1 MSATGAPTSLARP
14 RSWSGRAL
22 FRVLE
27 RLAHGQLTL
36 TTPEGASRT
45 FSGAAPGPVA
55 DLEIRDW
62 RAVGRI
68 LRAAEIG
75 VAECWRDGLIATGDM
90 TAFLKLCVA
99 NEQALEKVFYGNP
112 VVALFFRFAHAL
124 RDNTRSR
131 ARKNIHAHYDLGN
144 AFYSLWLDR
153 TMTYSSAVFARGVSP
168 RPAGAGNDEVLARAQ
183 EAKYERILQTLSVGP
198 GHHVLEIG
206 CGWGGFA
213 EYAVRTRGCRWTG
226 ITISRAQLDY
236 ATDRIARAGLTQ
248 RARLVFEDY
257 RDVQGQFDRI
267 VSVEMI
273 EAVGERWW
281 PSYFRQIHD
290 RLVPG
295 GEACVQAITIDEA
308 AFERYRRTSDF
319 IREYI
324 FPGGMLASLDR
335 FHAEAA
341 AAGLVH
347 REPFRFGAH
356 YAETLRRWREAIDA
370 REAAIQALGFDDRF
384 LAIWRFYLHYCE
396 AGFDTGRTDV
406 VHLHLTRP
414 A

>member
-1 MSATGAPTSLARP
+1 MSAPGAPVPIPEPS
-14 RSWSGRAL
+14 SWSARAL

-27 RLAHGQLTL
+27 SLAVGSLAL
-36 TTPEGASRT
+36 TTPEGHRRT
-45 FSGAAPGPVA
+45 FAGAAPGPAA

-62 RAVGRI
+62 RAVGRM

-75 VAECWRDGLIATGDM
+75 VAECWRDGLIATRDM

-99 NEQALEKVFYGNP
+99 NEKALEGVFYGNP
-112 VVALFFRFAHAL
+112 LVALFFRLAHAL
-124 RDNTRSR
+124 RSNTRSR
-131 ARKNIHAHYDLGN
+131 AQKNIHAHYDLGN
-144 AFYSLWLDR
+144 DFYALWLDR
-153 TMTYSSAVFARGVSP
+153 TMTYSSAWFPEGITAAGGV
-168 RPAGAGNDEVLARAQ
+168 GNDEALARAQ
-183 EAKYERILQTLSVGP
+183 EAKYERMLDRLGVSR

-226 ITISRAQLDY
+226 ITISRAQLEY
-236 ATDRIARAGLTQ
+236 ATRRLGQAGVADRAK
-248 RARLVFEDY
+248 LVYQDY
-257 RDVQGQFDRI
+257 RDVDGAFDRI

-273 EAVGERWW
+273 EAVGERYW
-281 PSYFRQIHD
+281 PAYFRQIHD
-290 RLVPG
+290 RLRPG

-308 AFERYRRTSDF
+308 AFERYRRSSDF

-324 FPGGMLASLDR
+324 FPGGMLASLER

-341 AAGLVH
+341 RAGLGH

-370 REAAIQALGFDDRF
+370 KEPAIKGLGFDERF

>member
-1 MSATGAPTSLARP
+1 MSAPDTPMPIPEP
-14 RSWSGRAL
+14 RSWAGRAL
-22 FRVLE
+22 FRMLE
-27 RLAHGQLTL
+27 SLRVGSLAL
-36 TTPEGASRT
+36 TTPEGHRRT
-45 FSGAAPGPVA
+45 FAGAATGPAA

-62 RAVGRI
+62 RAVGRM

-75 VAECWRDGLIATGDM
+75 VAECWRDGLIATRDM

-99 NEQALEKVFYGNP
+99 NEKALEGAFYGNP
-112 VVALFFRFAHAL
+112 LVALFFRIAHAL
-124 RDNTRSR
+124 RANTRAR
-131 ARKNIHAHYDLGN
+131 AQKNIHAHYDLGN
-144 AFYSLWLDR
+144 DFYSLWLDR
-153 TMTYSSAVFARGVSP
+153 TMTYSSAWFPEGVATA
-168 RPAGAGNDEVLARAQ
+168 AGAGNDEALARAQ
-183 EAKYERILQTLSVGP
+183 EAKYERMLERLGVSR

-226 ITISRAQLDY
+226 ITISRAQLEH
-236 ATDRIARAGLTQ
+236 ATRRLQEAGVADRAK
-248 RARLVFEDY
+248 LVYQDY
-257 RDVQGQFDRI
+257 RDVDDAFDRI

-273 EAVGERWW
+273 EAVGERFW
-281 PSYFRQIHD
+281 PAYFRQIHD
-290 RLVPG
+290 RLRPG

-324 FPGGMLASLDR
+324 FPGGMLASLER
-335 FHAEAA
+335 FHAEATR
-341 AAGLVH
+341 AGLGH

-356 YAETLRRWREAIDA
+356 YAETLRRWRGAIDA
-370 REAAIQALGFDDRF
+370 NEPAIKGLGFDERF

>member
-1 MSATGAPTSLARP
+1 MSAAGAPSSLARP

-27 RLAHGQLTL
+27 RLAYGELTL
-36 TTPEGASRT
+36 TTPEGTSRT
-45 FSGAAPGPVA
+45 FSGTAPGPVA

-75 VAECWRDGLIATGDM
+75 VAECWRDGLIATRDM

-99 NEQALEKVFYGNP
+99 NDKALEKVFYGNP
-112 VVALFFRFAHAL
+112 VVALFFRLAHAM

-153 TMTYSSAVFARGVSP
+153 TMTYSSAVFPGGVLP
-168 RPAGAGNDEVLARAQ
+168 RPPGGGNDEVLASAQ

-236 ATDRIARAGLTQ
+236 ATDRIARAGLAD
-248 RARLVFEDY
+248 RARLIFEDY
-257 RDVQGQFDRI
+257 RDVQGQFDRV

-290 RLVPG
+290 RLAPG
-295 GEACVQAITIDEA
+295 GTACVQAITIDEA

-324 FPGGMLASLDR
+324 FPGGMLASLER

-341 AAGLVH
+341 RAGLGH
-347 REPFRFGAH
+347 QEPFRFGAH
-356 YAETLRRWREAIDA
+356 YAETLRRWREAIDVQA
-370 REAAIQALGFDDRF
+370 PAIHALGFDDRF